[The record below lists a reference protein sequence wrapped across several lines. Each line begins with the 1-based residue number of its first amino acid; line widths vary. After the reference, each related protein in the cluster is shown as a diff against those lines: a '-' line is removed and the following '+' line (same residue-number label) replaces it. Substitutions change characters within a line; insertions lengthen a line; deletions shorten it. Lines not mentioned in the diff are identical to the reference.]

1 MTCLLTSPSLMGVS
15 VEVALA
21 AGEGIVGAV
30 NVEKLVI
37 ILVANIF
44 SISFRISSRI
54 SSSSVISDI
63 FANFV
68 LGRIANFVAWTL
80 EPKLLRPN
88 GNHLGG
94 RKSRFQARPV
104 VMMVMTTTTT
114 TMNRML
120 FLNSAIGDLANFQ
133 NWRLLARWKTRYV
146 WCGKERRVSCY
157 NRTRAAHRDGRHIS
171 RSNWRHITVAIR
183 TSS

>member
-94 RKSRFQARPV
+94 RKSSFQARPSQPDSSYLDASGDDGDDDDDDDDEQNV
-104 VMMVMTTTTT
+104 VSEQCH
-114 TMNRML
+114 RGL
-120 FLNSAIGDLANFQ
+120 GEFSELEA
-133 NWRLLARWKTRYV
+133 
-146 WCGKERRVSCY
+146 SCPLE
-157 NRTRAAHRDGRHIS
+157 NKICLVR
-171 RSNWRHITVAIR
+171 
-183 TSS
+183 